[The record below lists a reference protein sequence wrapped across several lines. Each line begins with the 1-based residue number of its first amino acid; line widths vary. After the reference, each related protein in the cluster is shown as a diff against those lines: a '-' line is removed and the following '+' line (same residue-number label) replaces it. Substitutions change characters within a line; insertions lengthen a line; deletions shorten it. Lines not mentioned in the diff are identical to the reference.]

1 MLIITRK
8 TSESIQI
15 GSDIEITVT
24 EISGER
30 VKIGINAPKG
40 IPIMRKEL
48 LETQEL
54 NKEASTASSPDKVD
68 AFLRLVQ
75 RNEIQKNEEK

>member
-1 MLIITRK
+1 MLVITRK
-8 TSESIQI
+8 TSESILI

-54 NKEASTASSPDKVD
+54 NREANATASPEKVD
-68 AFLRLVQ
+68 ELLRLLQ
-75 RNEIQKNEEK
+75 TNKNQKNEEK

>member
-8 TSESIQI
+8 TSESILI

-54 NKEASTASSPDKVD
+54 NREASAAASEEKVEKL
-68 AFLRLVQ
+68 LRLLQ
-75 RNEIQKNEEK
+75 IKENQKNEEK